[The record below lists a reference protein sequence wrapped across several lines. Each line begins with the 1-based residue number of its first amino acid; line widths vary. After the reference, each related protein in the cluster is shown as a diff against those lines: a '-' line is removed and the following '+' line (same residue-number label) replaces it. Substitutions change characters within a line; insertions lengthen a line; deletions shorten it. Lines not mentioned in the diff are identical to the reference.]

1 MNKLHASIVM
11 LQIDIVDYH
20 VDMIYL
26 ACGVKFNSKNRNS
39 GLNPSKKDNL
49 KPIVNNLNTVPQ
61 DVKMFRYW
69 NSEEKNVQILKFFI
83 DLLMELKQIFHW
95 FTQERVDYEAETEQQ
110 RQKERMS
117 VRGKWPP
124 GKGDGYIKISNA
136 IFFKSLWHMN
146 RTDLKVTYEF

>member
-20 VDMIYL
+20 VGMIYL

-61 DVKMFRYW
+61 DVKMFRY
-69 NSEEKNVQILKFFI
+69 
-83 DLLMELKQIFHW
+83 
-95 FTQERVDYEAETEQQ
+95 
-110 RQKERMS
+110 
-117 VRGKWPP
+117 
-124 GKGDGYIKISNA
+124 
-136 IFFKSLWHMN
+136 
-146 RTDLKVTYEF
+146 